1 MQGIEAI
8 NACNGWM
15 MAALGAAIVFSGLVV
30 LSLAISQIHKI
41 LKLFENDTASVA
53 APPKAASTRETV
65 DNIALPDY
73 CPTNIMDAVRLYQPL
88 LAELGDSFALPDLY
102 ALSRKKGMPHPH
114 ITIKTMRE
122 AGMLV
127 NQGEG
132 LFSWN
137 ISSAVQA

>member
-8 NACNGWM
+8 NANNGWM
-15 MAALGAAIVFSGLVV
+15 MAALGAGIVFSGLVV

-41 LKLFENDTASVA
+41 LKLLEADTPTVA
-53 APPKAASTRETV
+53 EPPKAAETKETV

-73 CPTNIMDAVRLYQPL
+73 CPDDILEAARLYQPML
-88 LAELGDSFALPDLY
+88 TELGDSFTLPNLY
-102 ALSRKKGMPHPH
+102 ALSRKIGIPHPH
-114 ITIKTMRE
+114 ITIKSMRE
-122 AGMLV
+122 AGILI

-137 ISSAVQA
+137 LPSAAQA